1 MNTKIYAINS
11 LHPGRR
17 NFLLSV
23 SAKKSIA
30 LSLVHFFLNSQ
41 KFKNYPIS
49 VSDKKRFTL
58 KK

>member
-41 KFKNYPIS
+41 KFKTTQYLYRTRK
-49 VSDKKRFTL
+49 DL
-58 KK
+58 L

>member
-30 LSLVHFFLNSQ
+30 LSLVHFFFEFTKIQS
-41 KFKNYPIS
+41 YPIS

>member
-41 KFKNYPIS
+41 KLKGTHYPYRLKN
-49 VSDKKRFTL
+49 L
-58 KK
+58 

>member
-1 MNTKIYAINS
+1 MNTKFSSINS
-11 LHPGRR
+11 LHPVRR

-41 KFKNYPIS
+41 KFKVTHYPY
-49 VSDKKRFTL
+49 RL
-58 KK
+58 KNLYHYA